1 MMKLTKYLKPFIGS
15 IIAVIILLFI
25 QAVSELSLPD
35 YMSNIVNIGI
45 QQGGIENSV
54 PTIIRKSEMDKLSIF
69 IGEDDFKFIEDNYTL
84 LDKDTLSKD
93 EFDKYLKNYSKLDEE
108 PLYELNSK
116 NKDSISRL
124 NSILA
129 KPELIVYG
137 IENGSFDTAILG
149 NMSNNMPVPADTDPF
164 FILSNIPKEQ
174 LNVLKDS
181 INDLRMIIKRR

>member
-84 LDKDTLSKD
+84 LDKD
-93 EFDKYLKNYSKLDEE
+93 
-108 PLYELNSK
+108 
-116 NKDSISRL
+116 I
-124 NSILA
+124 
-129 KPELIVYG
+129 
-137 IENGSFDTAILG
+137 
-149 NMSNNMPVPADTDPF
+149 
-164 FILSNIPKEQ
+164 
-174 LNVLKDS
+174 
-181 INDLRMIIKRR
+181 

>member
-149 NMSNNMPVPADTDPF
+149 NMSNNMPVPADTDSF
-164 FILSNIPKEQ
+164 FYFE
-174 LNVLKDS
+174 
-181 INDLRMIIKRR
+181 